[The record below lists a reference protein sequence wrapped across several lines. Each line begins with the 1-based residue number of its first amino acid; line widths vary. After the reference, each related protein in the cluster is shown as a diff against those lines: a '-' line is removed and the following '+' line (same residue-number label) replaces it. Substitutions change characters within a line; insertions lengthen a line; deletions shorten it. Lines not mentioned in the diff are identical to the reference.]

1 MPTRRGPDLHGTP
14 LPQDSSGW
22 IEVRGA
28 REHNLR
34 DVDIDLPRDCFVVF
48 TGVSGSGKS
57 SLAFGTL
64 FAESQRRYFESV
76 APYARRLLSQV
87 GAPDI
92 DMIDGLPPAIALQQA
107 RGATSSRS
115 SLGTLSS
122 LSDVL
127 RLLYSRAGS
136 YPDGAEHLPASAF
149 SPNTAVG
156 ACPTCHGSGVS
167 RSTTEA
173 LLVPDPT
180 LSIDEG
186 AIGVWSSRAWVGLN
200 VRRMVTKLGIDVHA
214 PWHTLDQK
222 DRDWLLFTDEEP
234 RMLLQGNKQGEAS
247 AYHGHWSSAE
257 KFLMRNL
264 AKTQSPSQREKL
276 EAYLAE
282 GPCPTCHGKRLRP
295 AALAVTFAGVDI
307 ADLAAMPLN
316 KVCAL
321 LDAGLEQQALGTD
334 RHGAAA
340 SSAARSLV
348 KDFAGRVEAII
359 SLGLGY
365 LSMDRSSTALSPGE
379 LQRVR
384 LAGQLRSGLFGV
396 LYVLDEP
403 SAGLHP
409 ADTEALYSALREL
422 VAGGNSL
429 FVVEHD
435 LEIARHADW
444 VVDVGPSAGV
454 LGGRIV
460 HSGPPEALAAVEDS
474 VTGEFM
480 FSRSPAPALDAR
492 EPTGWRELPALT
504 RHNVEDV
511 TIRLPMGVMTAITGV
526 SGSGKS
532 SLLAAMTERLE
543 AENAD
548 RETPLRII
556 SIDQRPI
563 GRSPRSNLATYT
575 GLFDTVRRL
584 FAATPEATERGW
596 PAGRFSFNVEAGR
609 CPTCDGEGFIAIELV
624 FLPTSYS
631 SCPTCHGSRYNPE
644 TLEVHYRGHD
654 IGQVL
659 AMTVEDAATL
669 FDDVPAVRRALST
682 LLDVGL
688 GYLTLGQPATE
699 LSGGEA
705 QRIKL
710 ATELQRVRRDD
721 TVFVLDEPT
730 GGLHPVNVRDLVRV
744 LGRLIDAGDTVVTV
758 EHDMQVIAAADWVI
772 ELGPGGGDMGGT
784 VVAATTPAQ
793 LLDVE
798 DSVTAPFLR
807 AAIESSSQVSQNSP
821 TTSPI

>member
-1 MPTRRGPDLHGTP
+1 MPHSPTSDLNGTP
-14 LPQDSSGW
+14 LPPGSSGW
-22 IEVRGA
+22 IRVRGA

-34 DVDIDLPRDCFVVF
+34 DVDVDLPRDSFVVF

-57 SLAFGTL
+57 SLAFGTV

-76 APYARRLLSQV
+76 APYARRLMAQV

-92 DMIDGLPPAIALQQA
+92 DTIDGMPPAVALQQA
-107 RGATSSRS
+107 RGASSSRS

-127 RLLYSRAGS
+127 RLLYSRAGT

-167 RSTTEA
+167 RSTTET

-180 LSIDEG
+180 LSIDDG
-186 AIGVWSSRAWVGLN
+186 AIGVWANKAWVGLN
-200 VRRMVTKLGIDVHA
+200 VRRMVTKLGIDIHA
-214 PWHTLDQK
+214 PWKTLPQET
-222 DRDWLLFTDEEP
+222 RDWLLFTDEEP

-247 AYHGHWSSAE
+247 QYHGHWSSAE
-257 KFLMRNL
+257 KYLMRNL
-264 AKTQSPSQREKL
+264 AKTQSATQREKL
-276 EAYLAE
+276 EAFRAE

-307 ADLAAMPLN
+307 ADLAAMPLSQ
-316 KVCAL
+316 VCAL
-321 LDAGLEQQALGTD
+321 LDTGLEQQALGTD

-348 KDFAGRVEAII
+348 KDFGERVEAII
-359 SLGLGY
+359 GLGLGY

-384 LAGQLRSGLFGV
+384 LAGQLRAGLFGV

-409 ADTEALYSALREL
+409 ADSEALYAALREL
-422 VAGGNSL
+422 VAAGNSL

-435 LEIARHADW
+435 LSIARHADW

-454 LGGRIV
+454 LGGEIV
-460 HSGPPEALAAVEDS
+460 HSGPPAGLADVEGS
-474 VTGEFM
+474 VTAAFM
-480 FSRSPAPALDAR
+480 FDRTEPLVLSAR
-492 EPTGWRELPALT
+492 EPAGWTELAHLT
-504 RHNVEDV
+504 RNNVDDV
-511 TIRLPMGVMTAITGV
+511 TIRLPLGVMTAITGV

-532 SLLAAMTERLE
+532 SLLAALVERLE
-543 AENAD
+543 SDGEASDA
-548 RETPLRII
+548 PQRII

-575 GLFDTVRRL
+575 GLFDAVRRL
-584 FAATPEATERGW
+584 FAATPEAKDRGW
-596 PAGRFSFNVEAGR
+596 AAGRFSFNVAEGR
-609 CPTCDGEGFIAIELV
+609 CPTCEGEGFIAIELV

-644 TLEVHYRGHD
+644 TLEVHYRERD
-654 IGQVL
+654 IGEVL
-659 AMTVEDAATL
+659 AMTVVEASEFFA
-669 FDDVPAVRRALST
+669 DVAGVRRSLET

-710 ATELQRVRRDD
+710 ATELQRPRREG

-730 GGLHPVNVRDLVRV
+730 GGLHPVNVQDLVRV
-744 LGRLIDAGDTVVTV
+744 LGRLTDAGDTVVTV
-758 EHDMQVIAAADWVI
+758 EHDMQVVAAADWVI
-772 ELGPGGGDMGGT
+772 ELGPGGGDKGGT
-784 VVAATTPAQ
+784 VVAAATPAD
-793 LLDVE
+793 LLGMTQ
-798 DSVTAPFLR
+798 SITAPYLSR
-807 AAIESSSQVSQNSP
+807 VLHVDG
-821 TTSPI
+821 

>member
-1 MPTRRGPDLHGTP
+1 MPEPT
-14 LPQDSSGW
+14 LPPQSSGW
-22 IEVRGA
+22 IRVRGA

-34 DVDIDLPRDCFVVF
+34 QVDVDLPRDCFVVF

-57 SLAFGTL
+57 SLAFGTV
-64 FAESQRRYFESV
+64 FAESQRRYLESV
-76 APYARRLLSQV
+76 APYARRLMSQV
-87 GAPDI
+87 GAPDV
-92 DMIDGLPPAIALQQA
+92 DSIDGMPPAVALQQA
-107 RGATSSRS
+107 RGATGTRS

-127 RLLYSRAGS
+127 RLLFSRAGT
-136 YPDGAEHLPASAF
+136 YPDGADHLPASAF

-156 ACPTCHGSGVS
+156 ACPTCGGTGVS

-180 LSIDEG
+180 LSIDDG
-186 AIGVWSSRAWVGLN
+186 AIGVWASRAWVGQN

-214 PWHTLDQK
+214 PWHTLPQET
-222 DRDWLLFTDEEP
+222 RDWLLFTDEEP
-234 RMLLQGNKQGEAS
+234 RMLLTGNKQGEAS
-247 AYHGHWSSAE
+247 QYHGHWSSAE
-257 KFLMRNL
+257 KYLMRNL
-264 AKTQSPSQREKL
+264 ARTQSATQREKL
-276 EAYLAE
+276 EAFRAE
-282 GPCPTCHGKRLRP
+282 GPCPTCHGKRLSP
-295 AALAVTFAGVDI
+295 AALAVTFAGRDI
-307 ADLAAMPLN
+307 AEIAAMPLTDLGD
-316 KVCAL
+316 L
-321 LDAGLEQQALGTD
+321 LEDGLAQQAMGTD

-348 KDFAGRVEAII
+348 KDFGERVEAII
-359 SLGLGY
+359 GLGLGY

-409 ADTEALYSALREL
+409 ADSEALYAALRQL
-422 VAGGNSL
+422 VARGNSL

-435 LEIARHADW
+435 LSIALNADW

-454 LGGRIV
+454 LGGEIV
-460 HSGPPEALAAVEDS
+460 YSGPPAGLADVPESKTA
-474 VTGEFM
+474 EFM
-480 FSRSPAPALDAR
+480 FGHI
-492 EPTGWRELPALT
+492 PTPTLAVTTPTSWTTLEHLT
-504 RHNVEDV
+504 RHNVDDV
-511 TIRLPMGVMTAITGV
+511 TVDVPLGVMTAVTGV
-526 SGSGKS
+526 SGAGKT
-532 SLLAAMTERLE
+532 SLLTAITERLE
-543 AENAD
+543 QD
-548 RETPLRII
+548 RRVTV
-556 SIDQRPI
+556 IDQRPI

-575 GLFDTVRRL
+575 GLFDGVRRL
-584 FAATPEATERGW
+584 FAATPEAKERGW
-596 PAGRFSFNVEAGR
+596 GAGRFSFNVAEGR

-644 TLEVHYRGHD
+644 TLDVHYRGHD

-659 AMTVEDAATL
+659 AMTAQEAAE
-669 FDDVPAVRRALST
+669 FFADVPAIHRSLTT

-710 ATELQRVRRDD
+710 ATELQRPRRDQG
-721 TVFVLDEPT
+721 VIVLDEPT

-744 LGRLIDAGDTVVTV
+744 LRRLADAGDTVITV
-758 EHDMQVIAAADWVI
+758 EHDMQVIAASDWVI
-772 ELGPGGGDMGGT
+772 ELGPGGGDQGGRI
-784 VVAATTPAQ
+784 VAAATPAD
-793 LLDVE
+793 LVDHP
-798 DSVTAPFLR
+798 DSVTGPYLR
-807 AAIESSSQVSQNSP
+807 RAIESSSHESQKPP
-821 TTSPI
+821 TTS

>member
-1 MPTRRGPDLHGTP
+1 MSESRETDLNGTA
-14 LPQDSSGW
+14 LPNGSSGW
-22 IEVRGA
+22 IRVRGA

-34 DVDIDLPRDCFVVF
+34 DIDVDLPRDCFVVF

-57 SLAFGTL
+57 SLAFGTV

-76 APYARRLLSQV
+76 APYARRLMAQV

-92 DMIDGLPPAIALQQA
+92 DTIDGMPPAVALQQA
-107 RGATSSRS
+107 RGATGSRS

-127 RLLYSRAGS
+127 RLLYSRAGT
-136 YPDGAEHLPASAF
+136 YPAGAEHLPASAF

-173 LLVPDPT
+173 LLVPDPS
-180 LSIDEG
+180 LSIDDG
-186 AIGVWSSRAWVGLN
+186 AIGVWANKAWVGLN
-200 VRRMVTKLGIDVHA
+200 VRRMVTKLGIDIHA
-214 PWHTLDQK
+214 PWRTLPHET
-222 DRDWLLFTDEEP
+222 RDWLLFTDEEP

-264 AKTQSPSQREKL
+264 AKTLSATQREKL
-276 EAYLAE
+276 EAFRAE

-307 ADLAAMPLN
+307 AELAAMPLSA
-316 KVCAL
+316 VCAL
-321 LDAGLEQQALGTD
+321 LDTGLEQQALGTG

-348 KDFAGRVEAII
+348 KDFGARVEAII
-359 SLGLGY
+359 GLGLGY

-384 LAGQLRSGLFGV
+384 LAGQLRAGLFGV

-409 ADTEALYSALREL
+409 ADSEALYSALREL
-422 VAGGNSL
+422 VAAGNSL

-435 LEIARHADW
+435 LSIARNADW

-454 LGGRIV
+454 LGGHIV
-460 HSGPPEALAAVEDS
+460 HSGPPEGLAGVSDS
-474 VTGEFM
+474 VTAEFM
-480 FSRSPAPALDAR
+480 FSRTSPPVLTAR
-492 EPTGWRELPALT
+492 EPSGWRELAHLSL
-504 RHNVEDV
+504 HNVDDI
-511 TIRLPMGVMTAITGV
+511 TLRLPLGVMTAITGV

-532 SLLAAMTERLE
+532 SLLTAMVERLE
-543 AENAD
+543 AENESS
-548 RETPLRII
+548 ETPQRIV

-575 GLFDTVRRL
+575 GLFDAVRRS
-584 FAATPEATERGW
+584 FAATPDAKERGW
-596 PAGRFSFNVEAGR
+596 AAGRFSFNVPEGR
-609 CPTCDGEGFIAIELV
+609 CPTCEGEGFIAIELV

-631 SCPTCHGSRYNPE
+631 PCPSCHGSRYNAE
-644 TLEVHYRGHD
+644 TLEVHYRERD

-659 AMTVEDAATL
+659 AMTVIEAAEFFSDIAGVHRSLT
-669 FDDVPAVRRALST
+669 T

-710 ATELQRVRRDD
+710 ATELQRPRRAG

-744 LGRLIDAGDTVVTV
+744 LERLTDAGDTVVAV
-758 EHDMQVIAAADWVI
+758 EHDMQVVAAADWVI
-772 ELGPGGGDMGGT
+772 ELGPGGGDKGGT
-784 VVAATTPAQ
+784 IVAATTPKN
-793 LLDVE
+793 LLDLPE
-798 DSVTAPFLR
+798 SITAPYLR
-807 AAIESSSQVSQNSP
+807 RTLQG
-821 TTSPI
+821 

>member
-1 MPTRRGPDLHGTP
+1 MPATSEPE
-14 LPQDSSGW
+14 LPAGSSGW
-22 IEVRGA
+22 IRVRGA
-28 REHNLR
+28 REHNLQ
-34 DVDIDLPRDCFVVF
+34 DVDVDLPRDCLVAF

-57 SLAFGTL
+57 SLAFGTI

-87 GAPDI
+87 GAPAI
-92 DMIDGLPPAIALQQA
+92 GTIDGLPPAVALQQA
-107 RGATSSRS
+107 RGAASSRS
-115 SLGTLSS
+115 TLGTLSS

-127 RLLYSRAGS
+127 RLLYSRAGT
-136 YPDGAEHLPASAF
+136 YPAGAEHLPASAF

-156 ACPTCHGSGVS
+156 ACPTCQGSGVA
-167 RSTTEA
+167 RSTSEA

-186 AIGVWSSRAWVGLN
+186 AIGVWANKAWVGLN
-200 VRRMVTKLGIDVHA
+200 VRRMVTKLGIDIHA
-214 PWHTLDQK
+214 PWHTLPQA
-222 DRDWLLFTDEEP
+222 DRDWLLFTDETP

-257 KFLMRNL
+257 TFLMRNL

-276 EAYLAE
+276 EAFIAD

-307 ADLAAMPLN
+307 AEMAAMPLSS
-316 KVCAL
+316 VCQL
-321 LDAGLEQQALGTD
+321 LDEGLEEQARGTD

-348 KDFAGRVEAII
+348 KDFGARVEAII

-365 LSMDRSSTALSPGE
+365 LSMDRSSTALSAGE

-384 LAGQLRSGLFGV
+384 LAGQLRAGLFGV

-409 ADTEALYSALREL
+409 ADSEALYTALREL
-422 VAGGNSL
+422 VATGNSL

-435 LEIARHADW
+435 LSIARNADW
-444 VVDVGPSAGV
+444 VVDVGPGAGV
-454 LGGRIV
+454 LGGRVV
-460 HSGPPEALAAVEDS
+460 HSGPPAALEGVAESA
-474 VTGEFM
+474 TGEFM
-480 FSRSPAPALDAR
+480 FDRDDAPILASR
-492 EPTGWRELPALT
+492 EPDEWLVLDRL
-504 RHNVEDV
+504 DV
-511 TIRLPMGVMTAITGV
+511 NNLQDVSVRVPLGVMTAITGV
-526 SGSGKS
+526 SGAGKS
-532 SLLAAMTERLE
+532 SLLTAITERLE
-543 AENAD
+543 ADDEQRRVIA
-548 RETPLRII
+548 
-556 SIDQRPI
+556 IDQRPI

-575 GLFDTVRRL
+575 GLFDAVRRL
-584 FAATPEATERGW
+584 FAATPEAKERGW
-596 PAGRFSFNVEAGR
+596 AAGRFSFNVAEGR
-609 CPTCDGEGFIAIELV
+609 CPTCEGEGFIAIELV

-644 TLEVHYRGHD
+644 TLEVRYQGRD

-659 AMTVEDAATL
+659 AMTTQEAAE
-669 FDDVPAVRRALST
+669 FFADVPAVHRSLTT

-710 ATELQRVRRDD
+710 ATELQRPRRDG

-744 LGRLIDAGDTVVTV
+744 LGRLVDSGATVVVV
-758 EHDMQVIAAADWVI
+758 EHDMRVVAAADWVV
-772 ELGPGGGDMGGT
+772 ELGPGGGDRGGKI
-784 VVAATTPAQ
+784 VAEATPGD
-793 LLDVE
+793 LLQNR
-798 DSVTAPFLR
+798 DSVTAPYLER
-807 AAIESSSQVSQNSP
+807 YL
-821 TTSPI
+821 TR

>member
-1 MPTRRGPDLHGTP
+1 MQST
-14 LPQDSSGW
+14 GW
-22 IEVRGA
+22 IRVRGA
-28 REHNLR
+28 REHNLQ
-34 DVDIDLPRDCFVVF
+34 DVDVDLPRDGFVVF

-57 SLAFGTL
+57 SLAFGTV

-87 GAPDI
+87 GAPDV
-92 DMIDGLPPAIALQQA
+92 DTIDGMPPAVALQQA
-107 RGATSSRS
+107 RGASSSRS

-127 RLLYSRAGS
+127 RLLYSRAGT

-156 ACPTCHGSGVS
+156 ACPTCGGTGVS

-186 AIGVWSSRAWVGLN
+186 AIGVWANRAWVGLN
-200 VRRMVTKLGIDVHA
+200 VRRMVTKLGIDIHA
-214 PWHTLDQK
+214 PWHTLPQET
-222 DRDWLLFTDEEP
+222 RDWLLFTDEEP

-247 AYHGHWSSAE
+247 QYHGHWSSAE

-264 AKTQSPSQREKL
+264 AKTQSDTQREKL
-276 EAYLAE
+276 EAFRAE

-295 AALAVTFAGVDI
+295 AALAVTFGGVDI
-307 ADLAAMPLN
+307 ADLAAMPLSS
-316 KVCAL
+316 VCAL
-321 LDAGLEQQALGTD
+321 LDEGLAQQALGTD

-348 KDFAGRVEAII
+348 KDFGERVEAII
-359 SLGLGY
+359 GLGLGY

-409 ADTEALYSALREL
+409 ADSEALYDALRQL
-422 VAGGNSL
+422 VTAGNSL

-435 LEIARHADW
+435 LSIARNADW

-454 LGGRIV
+454 LGGHV
-460 HSGPPEALAAVEDS
+460 VYSGPPEGLADVAES
-474 VTGEFM
+474 ATAEFM
-480 FSRSPAPALDAR
+480 FGRVPTPQLHAR
-492 EPTGWRELPALT
+492 EPRGWTTMDGLS
-504 RHNVEDV
+504 RHNVQDV
-511 TIRLPMGVMTAITGV
+511 DVRLPMGVMTAITGV

-532 SLLAAMTERLE
+532 SLLTAVTERLDDGE
-543 AENAD
+543 
-548 RETPLRII
+548 RRITV
-556 SIDQRPI
+556 IDQKPI

-575 GLFDTVRRL
+575 GLFDGVRRL
-584 FAATPEATERGW
+584 FAATPEARQRGW
-596 PAGRFSFNVEAGR
+596 TAGRFSFNVAEGR

-631 SCPTCHGSRYNPE
+631 SCPSCHGTRYNPE
-644 TLEVHYRGHD
+644 TLEVTYQGRD

-659 AMTVEDAATL
+659 AMTAVEAAE
-669 FDDVPAVRRALST
+669 FFADVPAVRRSLAT

-710 ATELQRVRRDD
+710 ATELQRPRRENS
-721 TVFVLDEPT
+721 VVVLDEPT
-730 GGLHPVNVRDLVRV
+730 GGLHPVNVRDLVSV
-744 LGRLIDAGDTVVTV
+744 LGRLVDAGDTVIAV
-758 EHDMQVIAAADWVI
+758 EHDMQVVAAADWVV
-772 ELGPGGGDMGGT
+772 EMGPGGGDQGGT
-784 VVAATTPAQ
+784 VVATATPAD
-793 LLDVE
+793 LLD
-798 DSVTAPFLR
+798 DPASITAPYLR
-807 AAIESSSQVSQNSP
+807 RAIESSSQDDQKPP
-821 TTSPI
+821 TTS

>member
-1 MPTRRGPDLHGTP
+1 MPETRDTSDLPDG
-14 LPQDSSGW
+14 SSGW
-22 IEVRGA
+22 IRVRGA

-34 DVDIDLPRDCFVVF
+34 DVDVDLPRDCFVVF

-57 SLAFGTL
+57 SLAFGTV

-76 APYARRLLSQV
+76 APYARRLMSQV

-92 DMIDGLPPAIALQQA
+92 DTIDGMPPAVALQQA
-107 RGATSSRS
+107 RGSASSRS

-127 RLLYSRAGS
+127 RLLYSRAGT
-136 YPDGAEHLPASAF
+136 YPEGAEHLPASAF

-156 ACPTCHGSGVS
+156 ACPACHGSGVS
-167 RSTTEA
+167 RSTTEQ

-186 AIGVWSSRAWVGLN
+186 AIGVWANKAWVGLN
-200 VRRMVTKLGIDVHA
+200 VRRMVTKLGIDIHA
-214 PWHTLDQK
+214 PWHTLPQG

-257 KFLMRNL
+257 KYLMRNL
-264 AKTQSPSQREKL
+264 AKTQSATQREKL
-276 EAYLAE
+276 EAFRAE
-282 GPCPTCHGKRLRP
+282 GPCPVCHGKRLRP

-307 ADLAAMPLN
+307 ADLSAMPLSD
-316 KVCAL
+316 VCAL
-321 LDAGLEQQALGTD
+321 LDAGLEVQAKGAD

-340 SSAARSLV
+340 ASAARSLV
-348 KDFAGRVEAII
+348 KDFGARVEAII
-359 SLGLGY
+359 GLGLGY

-384 LAGQLRSGLFGV
+384 LAGQLRAGLFGV

-409 ADTEALYSALREL
+409 ADSEALYSALREL

-435 LEIARHADW
+435 LSIARNADW

-454 LGGRIV
+454 LGGHIV
-460 HSGPPEALAAVEDS
+460 HSGPPEGLADVEDS
-474 VTGEFM
+474 ATAEFM
-480 FSRSPAPALDAR
+480 FGRAELPKPSSR
-492 EPTGWRELPALT
+492 EPASWLELEHLS
-504 RHNVEDV
+504 RNNVDDV
-511 TIRLPMGVMTAITGV
+511 GIRLPIGVMTAIAGV

-532 SLLAAMTERLE
+532 SLLAAIVERLE
-543 AENAD
+543 SDHAESD
-548 RETPLRII
+548 GPQRII

-575 GLFDTVRRL
+575 GLFDAVRRL
-584 FAATPEATERGW
+584 FAATPEAKERGW
-596 PAGRFSFNVEAGR
+596 AAGRFSFNVAAGR
-609 CPTCDGEGFIAIELV
+609 CPTCEGEGFIAIELV

-644 TLEVHYRGHD
+644 TLEVHYRGRD

-659 AMTVEDAATL
+659 AMTVVEAADF
-669 FDDVPAVRRALST
+669 FDDVPAVHRSLTT

-710 ATELQRVRRDD
+710 ATELQRPRREG
-721 TVFVLDEPT
+721 TLFVLDEPT

-744 LGRLIDAGDTVVTV
+744 LGRLTDAGDTVVTV
-758 EHDMQVIAAADWVI
+758 EHDMQVLAAADWII
-772 ELGPGGGDMGGT
+772 ELGPGGGDQGGT
-784 VVAATTPAQ
+784 VVAAATPTD
-793 LLDVE
+793 LLDI
-798 DSVTAPFLR
+798 DASVTAPYLR
-807 AAIESSSQVSQNSP
+807 RALAPAEGGA
-821 TTSPI
+821 

>member
-1 MPTRRGPDLHGTP
+1 MPESRSTDLHGTT
-14 LPQDSSGW
+14 LPDGSSGW

-76 APYARRLLSQV
+76 APYARRLMSQV
-87 GAPDI
+87 GSPDVDSI
-92 DMIDGLPPAIALQQA
+92 NGLPPAVALQQA
-107 RGATSSRS
+107 RGAASSRS

-127 RLLYSRAGS
+127 RLLYSRAGA
-136 YPDGAEHLPASAF
+136 YPEGAEHLPASAF
-149 SPNTAVG
+149 SPNTAIG
-156 ACPTCHGSGVS
+156 ACPTCHGSGVA

-180 LSIDEG
+180 LSIDDG
-186 AIGVWSSRAWVGLN
+186 AIGVWATKAWVGLN
-200 VRRMVTKLGIDVHA
+200 VRRMVTKLGMDVHA
-214 PWHTLDQK
+214 PWHTLPQA

-257 KFLMRNL
+257 KYLMRNL
-264 AKTQSPSQREKL
+264 AKTQSATQREKL
-276 EAYLAE
+276 EAFLAE

-307 ADLAAMPLN
+307 ADLAAMPLSE
-316 KVCAL
+316 VCAL
-321 LDAGLEQQALGTD
+321 LDSGLEEQARGTD

-348 KDFAGRVEAII
+348 KDFRGRVEAII
-359 SLGLGY
+359 GLGLGY

-384 LAGQLRSGLFGV
+384 LAGQLRAGLFGV

-409 ADTEALYSALREL
+409 ADSEALYTALREL
-422 VAGGNSL
+422 VASGNSL

-435 LEIARHADW
+435 LGIARHADW

-454 LGGRIV
+454 LGGSVV
-460 HSGPPEALAAVEDS
+460 HSGPPEGLADVGESA
-474 VTGEFM
+474 TAEFM
-480 FSRSPAPALDAR
+480 FARNETPALKAR
-492 EPTGWRELPALT
+492 EPASWHELTGLSR
-504 RHNVEDV
+504 NNIDDV
-511 TIRLPMGVMTAITGV
+511 SIRLPLGVMTAITGV

-532 SLLAAMTERLE
+532 SLLDALTERLE
-543 AENAD
+543 LDSDRDGAE
-548 RETPLRII
+548 RRII
-556 SIDQRPI
+556 AIDQRPI

-584 FAATPEATERGW
+584 FAATPGATERGW
-596 PAGRFSFNVEAGR
+596 AAGRFSFNVEAGR

-644 TLEVHYRGHD
+644 TLEVLYRERD

-659 AMTVEDAATL
+659 AMTVQEAAEF
-669 FDDVPAVRRALST
+669 FDDVPGVHRALTT

-710 ATELQRVRRDD
+710 ATELQRTRRDN

-744 LGRLIDAGDTVVTV
+744 LGRLTDGGDTVVTV
-758 EHDMQVIAAADWVI
+758 EHDMQVVAAADWVI
-772 ELGPGGGDMGGT
+772 ELGPGGGDKGGQ
-784 VVAATTPAQ
+784 VIATATPAD
-793 LLDVE
+793 LLDVPA
-798 DSVTAPFLR
+798 SVTGPYLR
-807 AAIESSSQVSQNSP
+807 RYLER
-821 TTSPI
+821 

>member
-1 MPTRRGPDLHGTP
+1 MPGSHEPDLHGTA
-14 LPQDSSGW
+14 LPEGSSGW
-22 IEVRGA
+22 IRVRGA

-34 DVDIDLPRDCFVVF
+34 DIDVDLPRDCFVVF

-57 SLAFGTL
+57 SLAFGTV

-76 APYARRLLSQV
+76 APYARRLMSQV
-87 GAPDI
+87 GAPEI
-92 DMIDGLPPAIALQQA
+92 DTIDGMPPAVALQQA

-127 RLLYSRAGS
+127 RLLYSRAGT

-156 ACPTCHGSGVS
+156 ACPTCQGSGVS

-186 AIGVWSSRAWVGLN
+186 AIGVWANKAWVGLN
-200 VRRMVTKLGIDVHA
+200 VRRMVTKLGIDIHA
-214 PWHTLDQK
+214 PWKTLPQDK
-222 DRDWLLFTDEEP
+222 RDWLLFTDEEP

-247 AYHGHWSSAE
+247 QYHGHWSSAE

-264 AKTQSPSQREKL
+264 AKTQSATQREKL
-276 EAYLAE
+276 EAFRAE

-307 ADLAAMPLN
+307 ADLAAMPLSQ
-316 KVCAL
+316 VCAL
-321 LDAGLEQQALGTD
+321 LDTGLEQQALGTD

-348 KDFAGRVEAII
+348 KDFGARVEAII
-359 SLGLGY
+359 GLGLGY

-384 LAGQLRSGLFGV
+384 LAGQLRAGLFGV

-409 ADTEALYSALREL
+409 ADSEALYAALREL
-422 VAGGNSL
+422 VAAGNSL

-435 LEIARHADW
+435 LSIALNADW

-454 LGGRIV
+454 LGGHIV
-460 HSGPPEALAAVEDS
+460 HSGPPGGLADVADS
-474 VTGEFM
+474 ATAEFM
-480 FSRSPAPALDAR
+480 FARTEPPVLAAR
-492 EPTGWRELPALT
+492 EPSAWKELAHLSL
-504 RHNVEDV
+504 HNVSDV
-511 TIRLPMGVMTAITGV
+511 TVRLPLGVMTAITGV

-532 SLLAAMTERLE
+532 SLLTAMVERLE
-543 AENAD
+543 AENEMAD
-548 RETPLRII
+548 SPQRII

-575 GLFDTVRRL
+575 GLFDGVRRL
-584 FAATPEATERGW
+584 FAATPDAKERGW
-596 PAGRFSFNVEAGR
+596 AAGRFSFNVAEGR
-609 CPTCDGEGFIAIELV
+609 CPTCEGEGFIAIELV

-644 TLEVHYRGHD
+644 TLEVHYRDRD

-659 AMTVEDAATL
+659 AMTVVEAAE
-669 FDDVPAVRRALST
+669 FFADVTSIHRSLTT

-710 ATELQRVRRDD
+710 ATELQRPRREG

-744 LGRLIDAGDTVVTV
+744 LGRLTDAGDTVVTV
-758 EHDMQVIAAADWVI
+758 EHDMQVVAAADWVI
-772 ELGPGGGDMGGT
+772 ELGPGGGDKGGT
-784 VVAATTPAQ
+784 IVAAATPED
-793 LLDVE
+793 LLDVAE
-798 DSVTAPFLR
+798 SITAPYLR
-807 AAIESSSQVSQNSP
+807 RALER
-821 TTSPI
+821 

>member
-1 MPTRRGPDLHGTP
+1 M
-14 LPQDSSGW
+14 
-22 IEVRGA
+22 RGA

-34 DVDIDLPRDCFVVF
+34 DLAVDLPRDCFVVF

-87 GAPDI
+87 GAPEVDT
-92 DMIDGLPPAIALQQA
+92 IDGLPPAIALQQA
-107 RGATSSRS
+107 RGASSSRS
-115 SLGTLSS
+115 TLGTLSS

-127 RLLYSRAGS
+127 RLLYSRAGT
-136 YPDGAEHLPASAF
+136 YPDGADHLPASAF
-149 SPNTAVG
+149 SSNTADG
-156 ACPTCHGSGVS
+156 ACPTCHGSGVA
-167 RSTTEA
+167 RSTTEE
-173 LLVPDPT
+173 LLVPDPS

-186 AIGVWSSRAWVGLN
+186 AIGVWANRAWVGQN
-200 VRRMVTKLGIDVHA
+200 ARRMITKLGIDIHA
-214 PWHTLDQK
+214 PWNTLAQA
-222 DRDWLLFTDEEP
+222 DRDWILFTDEEP
-234 RMLLQGNKQGEAS
+234 RMLLMGNKGGEAS
-247 AYHGHWSSAE
+247 QYHGHWSSAE
-257 KFLMRNL
+257 KYLMRNL
-264 AKTQSPSQREKL
+264 ARTPSPAQREKL

-282 GPCPTCHGKRLRP
+282 GPCRTCHGKRLRP

-307 ADLAAMPLN
+307 AEMSALQLS

-321 LDAGLEQQALGTD
+321 LDSGLEEQARGTD

-348 KDFAGRVEAII
+348 TDFGARVEAII
-359 SLGLGY
+359 GLGLGY

-384 LAGQLRSGLFGV
+384 LAGQVRAGLYGV

-409 ADTEALYSALREL
+409 ADSEALYEALRGL
-422 VAGGNSL
+422 VTTGNSL

-435 LEIARHADW
+435 LSIARNADW

-454 LGGRIV
+454 LGGEIIY
-460 HSGPPEALAAVEDS
+460 SGPPKALALVDGSLTAD
-474 VTGEFM
+474 FM
-480 FSRSPAPALDAR
+480 FDRVDATALSAR
-492 EPTGWRELPALT
+492 EPRATRTFEHLT
-504 RHNVEDV
+504 LNNLQDV
-511 TIRLPMGVMTAITGV
+511 TVGLPLGVMTAITGV

-532 SLLAAMTERLE
+532 SLLTAIAARLE
-543 AENAD
+543 TDVDDSGTAQ
-548 RETPLRII
+548 RII
-556 SIDQRPI
+556 AIDQRPI

-575 GLFDTVRRL
+575 GLFDAVRRI
-584 FAATPEATERGW
+584 FAATEEATARGW
-596 PAGRFSFNVEAGR
+596 NAGRFSFNVEAGR
-609 CPTCDGEGFIAIELV
+609 CPTCDGEGFIAVELV

-644 TLEVHYRGHD
+644 TLEVRYRGRD
-654 IGQVL
+654 VGEVL
-659 AMTVEDAATL
+659 AMTVQEAAE
-669 FDDVPAVRRALST
+669 FFGDVSSINRALGT

-710 ATELQRVRRDD
+710 ATELQRPRREN

-744 LGRLIDAGDTVVTV
+744 LGRLVDAGDTVVVV

-772 ELGPGGGDMGGT
+772 ELGPGGGDRGGT
-784 VVAATTPAQ
+784 VVVEATPSD
-793 LLDVE
+793 LLDVA
-798 DSVTAPFLR
+798 DSVTAPYLR
-807 AAIESSSQVSQNSP
+807 RALSR
-821 TTSPI
+821 

>member
-1 MPTRRGPDLHGTP
+1 MPDRRGPDLNGTP
-14 LPQDSSGW
+14 LPDGSSGW
-22 IEVRGA
+22 VQVRGA

-34 DVDIDLPRDCFVVF
+34 EVDVDLPRDCFVVF

-57 SLAFGTL
+57 SLAFGTVY
-64 FAESQRRYFESV
+64 AESQRRYFESV
-76 APYARRLLSQV
+76 APYARRLMSQV

-92 DMIDGLPPAIALQQA
+92 DTIEGLPPAVALQQA
-107 RGATSSRS
+107 RGAASSRS

-127 RLLYSRAGS
+127 RLLYSRAGT
-136 YPDGAEHLPASAF
+136 YPPDAEHLPASAF
-149 SPNTAVG
+149 SPNTAIG
-156 ACPTCHGSGVS
+156 ACPTCHGSGVA

-173 LLVPDPT
+173 LMVPDPT

-186 AIGVWSSRAWVGLN
+186 AIGVWANRAWVGLN
-200 VRRMVTKLGIDVHA
+200 VRRMVTKLGMDIHA
-214 PWHTLDQK
+214 PWKTLPQA

-257 KFLMRNL
+257 KYLMRNL
-264 AKTQSPSQREKL
+264 AKTQSPTQREKL
-276 EAYLAE
+276 EAFLAE

-295 AALAVTFAGVDI
+295 AALAVTFSGVDI
-307 ADLAAMPLN
+307 AEMAAMPLSE
-316 KVCAL
+316 VCAL
-321 LDAGLEQQALGTD
+321 LDSGLDEQARGTD
-334 RHGAAA
+334 RHGASA
-340 SSAARSLV
+340 STAARSLV
-348 KDFAGRVEAII
+348 KDFGARVEAII

-396 LYVLDEP
+396 VYVLDEP

-409 ADTEALYSALREL
+409 ADSEALYAALRGL
-422 VAGGNSL
+422 VANGNSL

-435 LEIARHADW
+435 LAIARNADW

-454 LGGRIV
+454 LGGHVV
-460 HSGPPEALAAVEDS
+460 HSGPPAGLADVSGSSTA
-474 VTGEFM
+474 EFM
-480 FSRSPAPALDAR
+480 FPTHPPAPLAAAV
-492 EPTGWRELPALT
+492 PTGWRELDHLT
-504 RHNVEDV
+504 LHNLRDV
-511 TIRLPMGVMTAITGV
+511 RVRLPMGVMTVVTGV

-532 SLLAAMTERLE
+532 SLLAAMTERIE
-543 AENAD
+543 ADNETSAD
-548 RETPLRII
+548 PQRIV

-575 GLFDTVRRL
+575 GLFDAVRRI
-584 FAATPEATERGW
+584 FAATPEAKERGW
-596 PAGRFSFNVEAGR
+596 AAGRFSFNVEEGR
-609 CPTCDGEGFIAIELV
+609 CPTCQGEGFISIELV

-631 SCPTCHGSRYNPE
+631 PCPTCHGSRYNPE
-644 TLEVHYRGHD
+644 TLEVHHRGKD
-654 IGQVL
+654 VGQVL
-659 AMTVEDAATL
+659 AMTVQEASE
-669 FDDVPAVRRALST
+669 FFEDVPGILRSLTT

-710 ATELQRVRRDD
+710 ATELQRPRRGS

-730 GGLHPVNVRDLVRV
+730 GGLHPVNVRDLVHV
-744 LGRLIDAGDTVVTV
+744 LGRLTETGDTVVTV
-758 EHDMQVIAAADWVI
+758 EHDMQVVAAADWVI
-772 ELGPGGGDMGGT
+772 ELGPGGGDQGGT
-784 VVAATTPAQ
+784 VVATATPAD
-793 LLDVE
+793 LLD
-798 DSVTAPFLR
+798 DPASITAPYLR
-807 AAIESSSQVSQNSP
+807 RSLERDAG
-821 TTSPI
+821 

>member
-1 MPTRRGPDLHGTP
+1 MPESRDTDLNGTP
-14 LPQDSSGW
+14 LPKGSSGW
-22 IEVRGA
+22 VRVRGA

-34 DVDIDLPRDCFVVF
+34 EIDVDLPRDCFVVF
-48 TGVSGSGKS
+48 TGISGSGKS
-57 SLAFGTL
+57 SLAFGTV

-76 APYARRLLSQV
+76 APYARRLMAQV

-92 DMIDGLPPAIALQQA
+92 DTIDGLPPAVALQQA
-107 RGATSSRS
+107 RGAASSRS
-115 SLGTLSS
+115 SRGTLSS

-127 RLLYSRAGS
+127 RLLYSRAGT

-149 SPNTAVG
+149 SPNTAIG
-156 ACPTCHGSGVS
+156 ACPTCHGSGVA
-167 RSTTEA
+167 RSTTET

-180 LSIDEG
+180 LSIDDG
-186 AIGVWSSRAWVGLN
+186 AIGVWASRAWVGQN

-214 PWHTLDQK
+214 PWHTLAQA
-222 DRDWLLFTDEEP
+222 DRDWILFTDEEP
-234 RMLLQGNKQGEAS
+234 RMLLTGNKGGDQS
-247 AYHGHWSSAE
+247 QYHGHWSSAE
-257 KFLMRNL
+257 RYLMRNL
-264 AKTQSPSQREKL
+264 SNTQSPAQREKL
-276 EAYLAE
+276 EAFIAD

-307 ADLAAMPLN
+307 AELAAMPLSE
-316 KVCAL
+316 VCAL
-321 LDAGLEQQALGTD
+321 LDTGLKQQALGTD

-348 KDFAGRVEAII
+348 KDFGARVEAII

-384 LAGQLRSGLFGV
+384 LAGQLRAGLFGV
-396 LYVLDEP
+396 VYVLDEP

-409 ADTEALYSALREL
+409 ADTEALYTALREL
-422 VAGGNSL
+422 VASGNSL

-435 LEIARHADW
+435 LAIARHADW

-454 LGGRIV
+454 LGGHIV
-460 HSGPPEALAAVEDS
+460 HSGPPDALADVAES
-474 VTGEFM
+474 ATAEFM
-480 FSRSPAPALDAR
+480 FSRTVLPALAAR
-492 EPTGWRELPALT
+492 KPTAWRELTHLT
-504 RHNVEDV
+504 LHNLQDV
-511 TIRLPMGVMTAITGV
+511 SVRLPMGVMTAITGV

-532 SLLAAMTERLE
+532 SLLIAMTEQLE
-543 AENAD
+543 AANEAA
-548 RETPLRII
+548 EQPQRII

-575 GLFDTVRRL
+575 GLFDQVRRL
-584 FAATPEATERGW
+584 FAATPEAKERGW
-596 PAGRFSFNVEAGR
+596 AAGRFSFNVEAGR
-609 CPTCDGEGFIAIELV
+609 CPTCQGEGFIAIELV

-631 SCPTCHGSRYNPE
+631 SCPTCRGSRYNPE
-644 TLEVHYRGHD
+644 TLQVPYRQRD

-659 AMTVEDAATL
+659 AMTVLEVSEL
-669 FDDVPAVRRALST
+669 FDDIPGVHRALTT

-710 ATELQRVRRDD
+710 ATELQRPRREG

-744 LGRLIDAGDTVVTV
+744 LGRLTAAGDTVVTV

-772 ELGPGGGDMGGT
+772 ELGPGGGDRGGN
-784 VVAATTPAQ
+784 VVAAATPSD
-793 LLDVE
+793 LLRIDA
-798 DSVTAPFLR
+798 SITAPYLR
-807 AAIESSSQVSQNSP
+807 RALEG
-821 TTSPI
+821 

>member
-1 MPTRRGPDLHGTP
+1 MPEPT
-14 LPQDSSGW
+14 LPPQSSGW
-22 IEVRGA
+22 IRVRGA

-34 DVDIDLPRDCFVVF
+34 QVDVDLPRDCFVVF

-57 SLAFGTL
+57 SLAFGTV
-64 FAESQRRYFESV
+64 FAESQRRYLESV
-76 APYARRLLSQV
+76 APYARRLMSQV
-87 GAPDI
+87 GAPEVDS
-92 DMIDGLPPAIALQQA
+92 IDGMPPAVALQQA
-107 RGATSSRS
+107 RGATGTRS

-127 RLLYSRAGS
+127 RLLFSRAGT
-136 YPDGAEHLPASAF
+136 YPDGADHLPASAF

-156 ACPTCHGSGVS
+156 ACPTCGGTGVS

-180 LSIDEG
+180 LSIDDG
-186 AIGVWSSRAWVGLN
+186 AIGVWASRAWVGQN

-214 PWHTLDQK
+214 PWHTLPQET
-222 DRDWLLFTDEEP
+222 RDWLLFTDEEP
-234 RMLLQGNKQGEAS
+234 RMLLTGNKQGEAS
-247 AYHGHWSSAE
+247 QYHGHWSSAE
-257 KFLMRNL
+257 KYLMRNL
-264 AKTQSPSQREKL
+264 ARTQSATQREKL
-276 EAYLAE
+276 EAFRAE
-282 GPCPTCHGKRLRP
+282 GPCPTCHGKRLSP
-295 AALAVTFAGVDI
+295 AALAVTFAGRDI
-307 ADLAAMPLN
+307 AQIAAMPLTDLGG
-316 KVCAL
+316 L
-321 LDAGLEQQALGTD
+321 LEKGLAQQARGTD

-348 KDFAGRVEAII
+348 KDFGERVEAII
-359 SLGLGY
+359 GLGLGY

-409 ADTEALYSALREL
+409 ADSEALYAALRQL
-422 VAGGNSL
+422 VARGNSL

-435 LEIARHADW
+435 LSIALHADW

-454 LGGRIV
+454 MGGEIV
-460 HSGPPEALAAVEDS
+460 YSGPPAGLAD
-474 VTGEFM
+474 VTESTTAEFM
-480 FSRSPAPALDAR
+480 FGHTPTPTLAATAPTSWTTL
-492 EPTGWRELPALT
+492 EHLT
-504 RHNVEDV
+504 RHNVDDV
-511 TIRLPMGVMTAITGV
+511 TVDVPLGVMTAVTGV
-526 SGSGKS
+526 SGAGKT
-532 SLLAAMTERLE
+532 SLLTAITERLE
-543 AENAD
+543 QD
-548 RETPLRII
+548 RRVTV
-556 SIDQRPI
+556 IDQRPI

-575 GLFDTVRRL
+575 GLFDGVRRL
-584 FAATPEATERGW
+584 FAATPEAKDRGW
-596 PAGRFSFNVEAGR
+596 GAGRFSFNVAEGR

-644 TLEVHYRGHD
+644 TLDVHYRGRD

-659 AMTVEDAATL
+659 AMTAVEAAD
-669 FDDVPAVRRALST
+669 FFADVPAIHRSLTT

-710 ATELQRVRRDD
+710 ATELQRPRRDQG
-721 TVFVLDEPT
+721 VIVLDEPT

-744 LGRLIDAGDTVVTV
+744 LRRLADAGDTVITV
-758 EHDMQVIAAADWVI
+758 EHDMQVIAASDWVI
-772 ELGPGGGDMGGT
+772 ELGPGGGDQGGRI
-784 VVAATTPAQ
+784 VAAATPAD
-793 LLDVE
+793 LLDHP
-798 DSVTAPFLR
+798 DSVTGPYLR
-807 AAIESSSQVSQNSP
+807 RAMDGPTRSP
-821 TTSPI
+821 AFSPRTP

>member
-1 MPTRRGPDLHGTP
+1 VPKPENDLHGTAP
-14 LPQDSSGW
+14 PAGSSGW
-22 IEVRGA
+22 IQVRGA

-34 DVDIDLPRDCFVVF
+34 DVDVDLPRDCFVVF
-48 TGVSGSGKS
+48 TGMSGSGKS
-57 SLAFGTL
+57 SLAFGTV

-87 GAPDI
+87 GAPAI
-92 DMIDGLPPAIALQQA
+92 DTIEGLPPAVALQQA
-107 RGATSSRS
+107 RGAASSRS
-115 SLGTLSS
+115 TLGTLSS

-127 RLLYSRAGS
+127 RLLFSRAGT
-136 YPDGAEHLPASAF
+136 YPDGAEHLPAAAF

-156 ACPTCHGSGVS
+156 ACPTCHGTGIA
-167 RSTTEA
+167 RSTSEA

-186 AIGVWSSRAWVGLN
+186 AIGVWANKAWVGLN
-200 VRRMVTKLGIDVHA
+200 VRRMVTKLGIDIHA
-214 PWHTLDQK
+214 PWHTLSQA

-257 KFLMRNL
+257 KYLLRNL
-264 AKTQSPSQREKL
+264 AKTQSATQREKL
-276 EAYLAE
+276 EAFIAD
-282 GPCPTCHGKRLRP
+282 GPCPTCHGKRLRA

-307 ADLAAMPLN
+307 ATMAAMPLSE
-316 KVCAL
+316 VCAL
-321 LDAGLEQQALGTD
+321 LDAGLEGQARGSD

-348 KDFAGRVEAII
+348 KDFSVRVEAII
-359 SLGLGY
+359 GLGLGY

-384 LAGQLRSGLFGV
+384 LAGQLRAGLFGV

-409 ADTEALYSALREL
+409 ADSEALYAALREL
-422 VAGGNSL
+422 VASGNSL

-435 LEIARHADW
+435 LAIARNADW
-444 VVDVGPSAGV
+444 VVDVGPSAGT
-454 LGGRIV
+454 LGGHV
-460 HSGPPEALAAVEDS
+460 VYSGPPEGLADVEES
-474 VTGEFM
+474 ATAEFM
-480 FSRSPAPALDAR
+480 FGRTPV
-492 EPTGWRELPALT
+492 PTLAAHDPVEWLSLEHLSL
-504 RHNVEDV
+504 HNVKDV
-511 TIRLPMGVMTAITGV
+511 SVRLPVGCLTAITGV
-526 SGSGKS
+526 SGAGKS
-532 SLLAAMTERLE
+532 SLLAAIVERLE
-543 AENAD
+543 APEEHAGD
-548 RETPLRII
+548 QPRII

-575 GLFDTVRRL
+575 GLFDAVRRI
-584 FAATPEATERGW
+584 FANTPEAVERGW

-609 CPTCDGEGFIAIELV
+609 CPTCEGEGFIAIELV

-631 SCPTCHGSRYNPE
+631 TCPTCHGSRYNPE
-644 TLEVHYRGHD
+644 TLEVHYRDRD

-659 AMTVEDAATL
+659 AMTVQEAATIFADL
-669 FDDVPAVRRALST
+669 PAVRRSLTT

-688 GYLTLGQPATE
+688 GYVTLGQPATE

-710 ATELQRVRRDD
+710 ATELQRTRRDH

-744 LGRLIDAGDTVVTV
+744 LRRLADAGDTVVIV
-758 EHDMQVIAAADWVI
+758 EHDMQFIAAADWVI
-772 ELGPGGGDMGGT
+772 ELGPGGGDRGGT
-784 VVAATTPAQ
+784 VVASATPAD
-793 LLDVE
+793 LLEVA
-798 DSVTAPFLR
+798 DSITAPYLQR
-807 AAIESSSQVSQNSP
+807 SLAR
-821 TTSPI
+821 

>member
-1 MPTRRGPDLHGTP
+1 MSDDPDLHGQA
-14 LPQDSSGW
+14 LPTGSSGW
-22 IEVRGA
+22 IRVRGA

-34 DVDIDLPRDCFVVF
+34 SVDLDLPRDCFVVF

-57 SLAFGTL
+57 SLAFGTV

-87 GAPDI
+87 GAPEVDVV
-92 DMIDGLPPAIALQQA
+92 DGLPPAIALQQA
-107 RGATSSRS
+107 RGASSSRS
-115 SLGTLSS
+115 TLGTLSS

-127 RLLYSRAGS
+127 RLLYSRAGT
-136 YPDGAEHLPASAF
+136 YPEGADHLPASAF
-149 SPNTAVG
+149 SPNTADG
-156 ACPTCHGSGVS
+156 ACPTCHGSGVA
-167 RSTTEA
+167 RSTSEE

-186 AIGVWSSRAWVGLN
+186 AIGVWANKAWVGQN
-200 VRRMVTKLGIDVHA
+200 ARRMITKLGIDIHA
-214 PWHTLDQK
+214 PWHTLDQA
-222 DRDWLLFTDEEP
+222 DRDWMLFTDEEP
-234 RMLLQGNKQGEAS
+234 RMLLTGNKGGEAS
-247 AYHGHWSSAE
+247 QYHGHWSSAE
-257 KFLMRNL
+257 KYLMRNL
-264 AKTQSPSQREKL
+264 ARTQSATQREKL
-276 EAYLAE
+276 EVFLAE
-282 GPCPTCHGKRLRP
+282 GPCRTCHGKRLQP
-295 AALAVTFAGVDI
+295 AALAVTFAGIDI
-307 ADLAAMPLN
+307 AAMSAMPLSQ
-316 KVCAL
+316 VCAL
-321 LDAGLEQQALGTD
+321 LDTGLEAQALGTD

-348 KDFAGRVEAII
+348 KDFGARVEAII

-384 LAGQLRSGLFGV
+384 LAGQVRAGLFGV

-409 ADTEALYSALREL
+409 ADSEALYAALREL
-422 VAGGNSL
+422 VTTGNSL

-435 LEIARHADW
+435 LSIARNADW

-454 LGGRIV
+454 LGGEVI
-460 HSGPPEALAAVEDS
+460 HSGPPDSLAD
-474 VTGEFM
+474 VTSLTGDFM
-480 FSRSPAPALDAR
+480 FDRVEAPVLSARSP
-492 EPTGWRELPALT
+492 EGWRTFEHLA
-504 RHNVEDV
+504 RHNLRDV
-511 TIRLPMGVMTAITGV
+511 TLRLPLGVMTAITGV

-532 SLLAAMTERLE
+532 SLLGAVIEQLE
-543 AENAD
+543 GDESA
-548 RETPLRII
+548 PRIV

-575 GLFDTVRRL
+575 GLFDAVRRI
-584 FAATPEATERGW
+584 FAATDEAKERGW
-596 PAGRFSFNVEAGR
+596 AAGRFSFNVDAGR
-609 CPTCDGEGFIAIELV
+609 CPTCEGEGFVAIELV

-644 TLEVHYRGHD
+644 TLEVTYRD
-654 IGQVL
+654 RDVGQVL
-659 AMTVEDAATL
+659 AMTVQEASEF
-669 FDDVPAVRRALST
+669 FDDVPAIRRALTT

-710 ATELQRVRRDD
+710 ATELQRPRRDA

-744 LGRLIDAGDTVVTV
+744 LGRLVDAGDTVVTV
-758 EHDMQVIAAADWVI
+758 EHDMQVVAAADWVV
-772 ELGPGGGDMGGT
+772 ELGPGGGDQGGT
-784 VVAATTPAQ
+784 IVAEATPTA
-793 LLDVE
+793 LLDVA
-798 DSVTAPFLR
+798 DSITAPYLRRALR
-807 AAIESSSQVSQNSP
+807 A
-821 TTSPI
+821 

>member
-1 MPTRRGPDLHGTP
+1 MPGSRETDLNGTP
-14 LPQDSSGW
+14 LPEGSSGW
-22 IEVRGA
+22 IRVRGA

-34 DVDIDLPRDCFVVF
+34 EVDVDLPRDCFVVF

-57 SLAFGTL
+57 SLAFGTV

-76 APYARRLLSQV
+76 APYARRLMAQV

-92 DMIDGLPPAIALQQA
+92 DTIDGLPPAVALQQA
-107 RGATSSRS
+107 RGAASSRS

-127 RLLYSRAGS
+127 RLLYSRAGT

-149 SPNTAVG
+149 SPNTAIG
-156 ACPTCHGSGVS
+156 ACPTCHGSGVA

-173 LLVPDPT
+173 LLVPDPDLT
-180 LSIDEG
+180 IDDG
-186 AIGVWSSRAWVGLN
+186 AIGVWANRAWVGLN
-200 VRRMVTKLGIDVHA
+200 VRRMVTKLGIDIHA
-214 PWHTLDQK
+214 PWRTLSQA

-257 KFLMRNL
+257 KYLMRNL
-264 AKTQSPSQREKL
+264 AKTQSATQRDKL
-276 EAYLAE
+276 EAFLAE

-295 AALAVTFAGVDI
+295 SALAVRFAGVDI
-307 ADLAAMPLN
+307 AELAAMPLSE
-316 KVCAL
+316 VCAL
-321 LDAGLEQQALGTD
+321 LDTGLEQQALGTD

-348 KDFAGRVEAII
+348 KDFGARVEAII

-384 LAGQLRSGLFGV
+384 LAGQLRAGLFGV

-409 ADTEALYSALREL
+409 ADSEALYTALREL
-422 VAGGNSL
+422 VANGNSL

-435 LEIARHADW
+435 LAIARHADW

-454 LGGRIV
+454 LGGHIV
-460 HSGPPEALAAVEDS
+460 HSGPPDALADVEES
-474 VTGEFM
+474 ATAEFM
-480 FSRSPAPALDAR
+480 FSRTELPRLESR
-492 EPTGWRELPALT
+492 EPTGWRDLT
-504 RHNVEDV
+504 HLSLHNLQDV
-511 TIRLPMGVMTAITGV
+511 SVRLPTGVMTVITGV

-532 SLLAAMTERLE
+532 SLLTAMSEQLE
-543 AENAD
+543 SDNEASD
-548 RETPLRII
+548 DPVRII

-575 GLFDTVRRL
+575 GLFDQVRRI
-584 FAATPEATERGW
+584 FAATAEAEKRGW
-596 PAGRFSFNVEAGR
+596 AAGRFSFNVEAGR
-609 CPTCDGEGFIAIELV
+609 CPTCQGEGFIAIELV

-644 TLEVHYRGHD
+644 TLEVHYRERD
-654 IGQVL
+654 VGQVL
-659 AMTVEDAATL
+659 AMTVLEASEF
-669 FDDVPAVRRALST
+669 FDDVPAVLRALTT

-710 ATELQRVRRDD
+710 ATELQRPRRAG
-721 TVFVLDEPT
+721 TIFILDEPT

-744 LGRLIDAGDTVVTV
+744 LGRLTDGGDTVTTV
-758 EHDMQVIAAADWVI
+758 EHDMQVVAAADWVI
-772 ELGPGGGDMGGT
+772 ELGPGGGDRGGT
-784 VVAATTPAQ
+784 VMAAATPAD
-793 LLDVE
+793 LLDVAE
-798 DSVTAPFLR
+798 SITAPYLR
-807 AAIESSSQVSQNSP
+807 RALER
-821 TTSPI
+821 

>member
-1 MPTRRGPDLHGTP
+1 MPDSRQTDLHGTP
-14 LPQDSSGW
+14 LPPGSSGW
-22 IEVRGA
+22 IRVRGA

-34 DVDIDLPRDCFVVF
+34 DVHVDLPRDCFVVF

-57 SLAFGTL
+57 SLAFGTV

-92 DMIDGLPPAIALQQA
+92 DTIDGMPPAVALQQA

-127 RLLYSRAGS
+127 RLLYSRAGT
-136 YPDGAEHLPASAF
+136 YPEGSEHLPASAF

-167 RSTTEA
+167 RSTTEE
-173 LLVPDPT
+173 LLVPDPS

-186 AIGVWSSRAWVGLN
+186 AIGVWANRAWVGLN
-200 VRRMVTKLGIDVHA
+200 VRRMVTKLGIDIHA
-214 PWHTLDQK
+214 PWHTLPQEQ
-222 DRDWLLFTDEEP
+222 RDWLLFTDEEP

-247 AYHGHWSSAE
+247 QYHGHWSSAE
-257 KFLMRNL
+257 KYLMRNL
-264 AKTQSPSQREKL
+264 AKTQSATQREKL
-276 EAYLAE
+276 EAFRAE

-307 ADLAAMPLN
+307 AEMAAMPLSQ
-316 KVCAL
+316 VCAL
-321 LDAGLEQQALGTD
+321 LDTGLEQQARGTD

-340 SSAARSLV
+340 ATAARSLV
-348 KDFAGRVEAII
+348 KDFASRVEAII
-359 SLGLGY
+359 GLGLGY

-384 LAGQLRSGLFGV
+384 LAGQLRAGLFGV

-409 ADTEALYSALREL
+409 ADSEALYTALREL
-422 VAGGNSL
+422 VAAGNSL

-435 LEIARHADW
+435 LSIARHADW

-454 LGGRIV
+454 LGGHVV
-460 HSGPPEALAAVEDS
+460 HSGPPAGLESVTDS
-474 VTGEFM
+474 VTAEFM
-480 FSRSPAPALDAR
+480 FDRTPSPTLAAR
-492 EPTGWRELPALT
+492 EPAAWRELKGLSL
-504 RHNVEDV
+504 HNLQDV
-511 TIRLPMGVMTAITGV
+511 SIRLPIGVMTAITGV

-532 SLLAAMTERLE
+532 SLLTAVVERLE
-543 AENAD
+543 ADAGTD
-548 RETPLRII
+548 REPQRII

-575 GLFDTVRRL
+575 GLFDAVRRL
-584 FAATPEATERGW
+584 FAATPAAKERGW
-596 PAGRFSFNVEAGR
+596 AAGRFSFNVPAGR
-609 CPTCDGEGFIAIELV
+609 CPTCEGEGFIAIELV

-631 SCPTCHGSRYNPE
+631 VCPTCQGSRYNPE
-644 TLEVHYRGHD
+644 TLEVHYRERD

-659 AMTVEDAATL
+659 AMTVQEAAA
-669 FDDVPAVRRALST
+669 FFEDVPAVHRSLST

-710 ATELQRVRRDD
+710 ATELQRPRREG

-744 LGRLIDAGDTVVTV
+744 LGRLTDTGDTVVVV

-772 ELGPGGGDMGGT
+772 ELGPGGGDRGGT
-784 VVAATTPAQ
+784 IVAAATPAD
-793 LLDVE
+793 LLD
-798 DSVTAPFLR
+798 DGNSITAPYLR
-807 AAIESSSQVSQNSP
+807 RAIER
-821 TTSPI
+821 T

>member
-14 LPQDSSGW
+14 LPEDSSGW

-92 DMIDGLPPAIALQQA
+92 DLIDGLPPAIALQQA

-180 LSIDEG
+180 LSIDDG

-222 DRDWLLFTDEEP
+222 DRDWLLFTEEEP

-264 AKTQSPSQREKL
+264 AKTQSPAQREKL
-276 EAYLAE
+276 EAFLAE

-295 AALAVTFAGVDI
+295 AALAVTFGGVDI

-316 KVCAL
+316 QVCAL
-321 LDAGLEQQALGTD
+321 LETGLEQQALGTD

-340 SSAARSLV
+340 ASAARSLV

-409 ADTEALYSALREL
+409 ADTEALYAALREL
-422 VAGGNSL
+422 VAAGNSL

-435 LEIARHADW
+435 LAIARHADW

-460 HSGPPEALAAVEDS
+460 HSGPPAALADVADS
-474 VTGEFM
+474 VTAEFM
-480 FSRSPAPALDAR
+480 FSRAEAPTMSAR
-492 EPTGWRELPALT
+492 EPTAWRELEGLS
-504 RHNVEDV
+504 RHNVDDV
-511 TIRLPMGVMTAITGV
+511 TIQLPMGVMTAITGV

-543 AENAD
+543 AQNAD
-548 RETPLRII
+548 QDKPLRII

-596 PAGRFSFNVEAGR
+596 AAGRFSFNVEAGR

-659 AMTVEDAATL
+659 AMTVEDAAEL
-669 FDDVPAVRRALST
+669 FDDVPAVQRALST

-784 VVAATTPAQ
+784 VVAATTPAE
-793 LLDVE
+793 LLDVG

-807 AAIESSSQVSQNSP
+807 AAIESL
-821 TTSPI
+821 T

>member
-1 MPTRRGPDLHGTP
+1 MLKHPEIDLHGTP
-14 LPQDSSGW
+14 LPEGSSGW
-22 IEVRGA
+22 IRVRGA
-28 REHNLR
+28 REHNLQNV
-34 DVDIDLPRDCFVVF
+34 DVDLPRDSFVVF

-57 SLAFGTL
+57 SLAFGTV

-87 GAPDI
+87 GAPAI
-92 DMIDGLPPAIALQQA
+92 DTLDGLPPAVALQQA
-107 RGATSSRS
+107 RGAASSRS
-115 SLGTLSS
+115 TLGTLSS

-127 RLLYSRAGS
+127 RLLFSRAGT
-136 YPDGAEHLPASAF
+136 YLDGAEHLPAAAF

-156 ACPTCHGSGVS
+156 ACPTCHGSGVA

-180 LSIDEG
+180 RSIDDG
-186 AIGVWSSRAWVGLN
+186 AIGVWANKAWVGLN
-200 VRRMVTKLGIDVHA
+200 VRRMVTKLGIDIHA
-214 PWHTLDQK
+214 PWHTIPQA
-222 DRDWLLFTDEEP
+222 DRNWLLFTDEEP

-247 AYHGHWSSAE
+247 AYHGHWSSAQ
-257 KFLMRNL
+257 KYLLRNL
-264 AKTQSPSQREKL
+264 AKTQSPTQREKL
-276 EAYLAE
+276 EAFIAD
-282 GPCPTCHGKRLRP
+282 GPCPTCHGRRLRP

-307 ADLAAMPLN
+307 AAMAAKPLSE
-316 KVCAL
+316 VCAL
-321 LDAGLEQQALGTD
+321 LDTGLEEQARGTG

-348 KDFAGRVEAII
+348 KDFSARVEAII
-359 SLGLGY
+359 GLGLGY

-384 LAGQLRSGLFGV
+384 LAGQLRAGLFGV

-409 ADTEALYSALREL
+409 ADSEALYAALREL
-422 VAGGNSL
+422 VAAGNSL

-435 LEIARHADW
+435 LSIARNADW

-454 LGGRIV
+454 LGGHVV
-460 HSGPPEALAAVEDS
+460 HSGPPEGLADVEDS
-474 VTGEFM
+474 ATAEFM
-480 FSRSPAPALDAR
+480 FSRTAAPTLAAR
-492 EPTGWRELPALT
+492 QPTDWNTIDHLSL
-504 RHNVEDV
+504 HNLQDV
-511 TIRLPMGVMTAITGV
+511 SIRLPSGVMTAITGV

-532 SLLAAMTERLE
+532 SLLAAIVERLE
-543 AENAD
+543 APGEAIGD
-548 RETPLRII
+548 PQRII

-575 GLFDTVRRL
+575 GLFDGVRRL
-584 FAATPEATERGW
+584 FAATPDALERGW
-596 PAGRFSFNVEAGR
+596 AAGRFSFNVEAGR
-609 CPTCDGEGFIAIELV
+609 CPTCEGEGFIAIELV

-631 SCPTCHGSRYNPE
+631 TCPTCHGSRYNPE
-644 TLEVHYRGHD
+644 TLEVHYRGRD
-654 IGQVL
+654 IGEVL
-659 AMTVEDAATL
+659 AMTVQEASAFFTE
-669 FDDVPAVRRALST
+669 VPGVHRSLAT

-710 ATELQRVRRDD
+710 ATELQRPRREN

-744 LGRLIDAGDTVVTV
+744 LGRLTDAGDTVIIV
-758 EHDMQVIAAADWVI
+758 EHDMQIIAAADWVI
-772 ELGPGGGDMGGT
+772 ELGPGGGDLGGT
-784 VVAATTPAQ
+784 VVASATPAG
-793 LLDVE
+793 LLEVA
-798 DSVTAPFLR
+798 DSITAPYLR
-807 AAIESSSQVSQNSP
+807 RSLAR
-821 TTSPI
+821 

>member
-1 MPTRRGPDLHGTP
+1 MQSSEPTGFIR
-14 LPQDSSGW
+14 
-22 IEVRGA
+22 VRGA
-28 REHNLR
+28 REHNLL
-34 DVDIDLPRDCFVVF
+34 DVDVDLPRDSFVVF

-57 SLAFGTL
+57 SLAFGTV
-64 FAESQRRYFESV
+64 FAESQKRYFESV

-87 GAPDI
+87 GAPDV
-92 DMIDGLPPAIALQQA
+92 DSIDGMPPAVALQQA
-107 RGATSSRS
+107 RGATSARS

-127 RLLYSRAGS
+127 RLLYSRAGT
-136 YPDGAEHLPASAF
+136 YPEGAEHLPASAF

-156 ACPTCHGSGVS
+156 ACPTCGGSGVS
-167 RSTTEA
+167 RSTTEE

-186 AIGVWSSRAWVGLN
+186 AIGVWANRAWVGLN
-200 VRRMVTKLGIDVHA
+200 VRRMVTKLGIDIHA
-214 PWHTLDQK
+214 PWHTLPQEK
-222 DRDWLLFTDEEP
+222 RDWLLFTDEEP

-247 AYHGHWSSAE
+247 QYHGHWSSAE

-264 AKTQSPSQREKL
+264 AKTQSDTQREKL
-276 EAYLAE
+276 EAFRAE

-307 ADLAAMPLN
+307 AELAAMPLSS
-316 KVCAL
+316 VCAL
-321 LDAGLEQQALGTD
+321 LDEGLAQQALGTD

-340 SSAARSLV
+340 SKAARSLV
-348 KDFAGRVEAII
+348 KDFGERVEAII
-359 SLGLGY
+359 GLGLGY

-409 ADTEALYSALREL
+409 ADSEALYDALRQL

-435 LEIARHADW
+435 LSIARQADW

-460 HSGPPEALAAVEDS
+460 YSGPPDGLADVDESATAEFMFDRTERPALAA
-474 VTGEFM
+474 
-480 FSRSPAPALDAR
+480 R
-492 EPTGWRELPALT
+492 EPAEWMPMDHLT
-504 RHNVEDV
+504 RHNVDDV
-511 TIRLPMGVMTAITGV
+511 SIRLPLGVMTAITGV

-532 SLLAAMTERLE
+532 SLLTAVTERLE
-543 AENAD
+543 AAD
-548 RETPLRII
+548 EKRRITV
-556 SIDQRPI
+556 IDQRPI

-575 GLFDTVRRL
+575 GLFDGVRRL
-584 FAATPEATERGW
+584 FAATPEAKERGW
-596 PAGRFSFNVEAGR
+596 TAGRFSFNVAEGR

-644 TLEVHYRGHD
+644 TLEVTYQGRD

-659 AMTVEDAATL
+659 AMTAQEAVEFFA
-669 FDDVPAVRRALST
+669 DVPAIHRSLTT

-710 ATELQRVRRDD
+710 ATELQRPRRENS
-721 TVFVLDEPT
+721 VVMLDEPT

-744 LGRLIDAGDTVVTV
+744 LGRLVDAGDTVVAV

-772 ELGPGGGDMGGT
+772 EMGPGGGDQGGT
-784 VVAATTPAQ
+784 IVAAATPAD
-793 LLDVE
+793 LLDVAA
-798 DSVTAPFLR
+798 SVTAPYLR
-807 AAIESSSQVSQNSP
+807 RAIESSSQVDQKSP
-821 TTSPI
+821 TTS

>member
-1 MPTRRGPDLHGTP
+1 MPTRRGTDLHGTP
-14 LPQDSSGW
+14 LPEDSSGW
-22 IEVRGA
+22 IQVRGA

-92 DMIDGLPPAIALQQA
+92 DVIDGLPPAIALQQA

-127 RLLYSRAGS
+127 RLLYSRAGH
-136 YPDGAEHLPASAF
+136 YPDGAEHLPAAAF

-180 LSIDEG
+180 LSIDDG
-186 AIGVWSSRAWVGLN
+186 AIGVWSNRAWVGLN
-200 VRRMVTKLGIDVHA
+200 VRRMVTKLGIDIHA

-264 AKTQSPSQREKL
+264 AKTQSPPQREKL
-276 EAYLAE
+276 EAFLAE

-307 ADLAAMPLN
+307 ADLAALPLN
-316 KVCAL
+316 EVCAL
-321 LDAGLEQQALGTD
+321 LDAGLEEQARGTD
-334 RHGAAA
+334 RHGASAA
-340 SSAARSLV
+340 KAARSLV
-348 KDFAGRVEAII
+348 KDFSGRVEAII

-409 ADTEALYSALREL
+409 ADTEALYKALREL

-435 LEIARHADW
+435 LAIARHADW

-460 HSGPPEALAAVEDS
+460 HSGPPAALADVEDS
-474 VTGEFM
+474 VTAEFM
-480 FSRSPAPALDAR
+480 FSRSETPRLSAR
-492 EPTGWRELPALT
+492 EPTEWRELAGLS
-504 RHNVEDV
+504 RHNVDDV
-511 TIRLPMGVMTAITGV
+511 TIQLPVGVMTAITGV

-532 SLLAAMTERLE
+532 SLLTAMTERLE

-548 RETPLRII
+548 REAPLRII

-584 FAATPEATERGW
+584 FAATPEAKDRGW

-631 SCPTCHGSRYNPE
+631 SCPTCNGSRYNPE

-654 IGQVL
+654 IGEVL
-659 AMTVEDAATL
+659 AMTVEDAARL
-669 FDDVPAVRRALST
+669 FDDVPAIKRALST

-721 TVFVLDEPT
+721 TIFVLDEPT

-772 ELGPGGGDMGGT
+772 ELGPGGGDQGGD

-807 AAIESSSQVSQNSP
+807 AAIESSSQESQNSP

>member
-1 MPTRRGPDLHGTP
+1 MPEPAPDLFGTA
-14 LPQDSSGW
+14 LPEGSSGW
-22 IEVRGA
+22 IRVRGA

-34 DVDIDLPRDCFVVF
+34 EVDVDLPRDCFVVF

-57 SLAFGTL
+57 SLAFGTV

-76 APYARRLLSQV
+76 APYARRLMSQV

-92 DMIDGLPPAIALQQA
+92 DTIDGMPPAVALQQA

-127 RLLYSRAGS
+127 RLLYSRAGT
-136 YPDGAEHLPASAF
+136 YPEGAEHLPASAF

-180 LSIDEG
+180 LSIEDG
-186 AIGVWSSRAWVGLN
+186 AIGVWANKAWVGLN
-200 VRRMVTKLGIDVHA
+200 VRRMVTKLGIDIHA
-214 PWHTLDQK
+214 PWHTLPQDT
-222 DRDWLLFTDEEP
+222 RDWLLFTDEEP

-247 AYHGHWSSAE
+247 QYHGHWSSAE

-264 AKTQSPSQREKL
+264 AKTQSATQREKL
-276 EAYLAE
+276 EAFRAE

-307 ADLAAMPLN
+307 ADLAAMPLS

-321 LDAGLEQQALGTD
+321 LDTGLEQQALGTD

-340 SSAARSLV
+340 STAARSLV
-348 KDFAGRVEAII
+348 KDFASRVEAII
-359 SLGLGY
+359 GLGLGY

-384 LAGQLRSGLFGV
+384 LAGQLRAGLFGV

-409 ADTEALYSALREL
+409 ADSEALYEALREL
-422 VAGGNSL
+422 VAAGNSL

-435 LEIARHADW
+435 LSIARAADW

-454 LGGRIV
+454 LGGHIV
-460 HSGPPEALAAVEDS
+460 HSGPPAGLASVEGS
-474 VTGEFM
+474 TTAEFM
-480 FSRSPAPALDAR
+480 FARTEPPVLSAHEPAAWRQLDHLSRN
-492 EPTGWRELPALT
+492 
-504 RHNVEDV
+504 NVQDV
-511 TIRLPMGVMTAITGV
+511 NIRLPLGVMTAITGV

-532 SLLAAMTERLE
+532 SLLGALVERLE
-543 AENAD
+543 E
-548 RETPLRII
+548 ETTDAPQRIV

-575 GLFDTVRRL
+575 GLFDAVRRL
-584 FAATPEATERGW
+584 FAATPAAKERGW
-596 PAGRFSFNVEAGR
+596 AAGRFSFNVAAGR
-609 CPTCDGEGFIAIELV
+609 CPTCEGEGFIAIELV

-631 SCPTCHGSRYNPE
+631 ECPTCHGSRYNPE
-644 TLEVHYRGHD
+644 TLEVTYRQRD

-659 AMTVEDAATL
+659 AMTVEEAAD
-669 FDDVPAVRRALST
+669 FFADVPAVHRSLTT

-710 ATELQRVRRDD
+710 ATELQRPRREG

-730 GGLHPVNVRDLVRV
+730 GGLHPLNVRDLVSV
-744 LGRLIDAGDTVVTV
+744 LGRLAEAGDTVVTV
-758 EHDMQVIAAADWVI
+758 EHDMQVVAAADWVI
-772 ELGPGGGDMGGT
+772 ELGPGGGDQGGT
-784 VVAATTPAQ
+784 IVAAATPAD
-793 LLDVE
+793 LLD
-798 DSVTAPFLR
+798 DPASITAPYLR
-807 AAIESSSQVSQNSP
+807 RALFR
-821 TTSPI
+821 

>member
-1 MPTRRGPDLHGTP
+1 M
-14 LPQDSSGW
+14 
-22 IEVRGA
+22 
-28 REHNLR
+28 
-34 DVDIDLPRDCFVVF
+34 VF

-57 SLAFGTL
+57 SLAFGTV

-76 APYARRLLSQV
+76 APYARRLMAQV
-87 GAPDI
+87 GAPEI
-92 DMIDGLPPAIALQQA
+92 DTIDGVPPAVALQQA

-127 RLLYSRAGS
+127 RLLYSRAGT
-136 YPDGAEHLPASAF
+136 YPETAEHLPAAAF

-156 ACPTCHGSGVS
+156 ACPVCQGSGVA

-173 LLVPDPT
+173 LLVPDPS
-180 LSIDEG
+180 LSIDDG
-186 AIGVWSSRAWVGLN
+186 AIGIWANKAWVGLN
-200 VRRMVTKLGIDVHA
+200 VRRMVTKLGIDIHA
-214 PWHTLDQK
+214 PWRTLPQQT
-222 DRDWLLFTDEEP
+222 RDWLLFTDEEP

-257 KFLMRNL
+257 KYLMRNL
-264 AKTQSPSQREKL
+264 AKTQSATQREKL
-276 EAYLAE
+276 EAFRAE
-282 GPCPTCHGKRLRP
+282 GPCPSCHGKRLRP
-295 AALAVTFAGVDI
+295 AALAVTFAGADI
-307 ADLAAMPLN
+307 AELAAMPLSD
-316 KVCAL
+316 VCAL
-321 LDAGLEQQALGTD
+321 LDSGLEQQARGTG

-348 KDFAGRVEAII
+348 ADFRARVEAII
-359 SLGLGY
+359 ALGLGY

-384 LAGQLRSGLFGV
+384 LAGQLRAGLFGV

-409 ADTEALYSALREL
+409 ADSEALYSALREL

-429 FVVEHD
+429 FVVEYD
-435 LEIARHADW
+435 LSIAANADW

-454 LGGRIV
+454 LGGDIV
-460 HSGPPEALAAVEDS
+460 YSGPPAGLAEAPAS
-474 VTGEFM
+474 VTAEFM
-480 FSRSPAPALDAR
+480 FARSTPPVLAAR
-492 EPTGWRELPALT
+492 EPSSWLELAHLS
-504 RHNVEDV
+504 RHNVDDV
-511 TIRLPMGVMTAITGV
+511 TIRLPLGVMTAITGV

-532 SLLAAMTERLE
+532 SLLAAMVERLE
-543 AENAD
+543 AGNAASGAAH
-548 RETPLRII
+548 RII
-556 SIDQRPI
+556 TIDQKPI

-575 GLFDTVRRL
+575 GLFDAVRRL
-584 FAATPEATERGW
+584 FAATPEAKQRGW
-596 PAGRFSFNVEAGR
+596 AAGRFSFNVADGR
-609 CPTCDGEGFIAIELV
+609 CPSCEGEGFIAIELV

-631 SCPTCHGSRYNPE
+631 SCPACHGARYNPE
-644 TLEVHYRGHD
+644 TLEVRYHDRD

-659 AMTVEDAATL
+659 AMTVIEAAE
-669 FDDVPAVRRALST
+669 FFADVPAVHRSLTT

-710 ATELQRVRRDD
+710 TTELQRPRREG

-744 LGRLIDAGDTVVTV
+744 LRRLTDAGDTVVTV
-758 EHDMQVIAAADWVI
+758 EHDMQVVAAADWVI
-772 ELGPGGGDMGGT
+772 ELGPGGGDKGGT
-784 VVAATTPAQ
+784 VVAEATPTQ
-793 LLDVE
+793 LLDRVE
-798 DSVTAPFLR
+798 SITAPYLR
-807 AAIESSSQVSQNSP
+807 RAVER
-821 TTSPI
+821 

>member
-1 MPTRRGPDLHGTP
+1 MR
-14 LPQDSSGW
+14 LPQGSSGW
-22 IEVRGA
+22 ITVRGA

-57 SLAFGTL
+57 SLAFGTV

-76 APYARRLLSQV
+76 APYARRLMAQV

-92 DMIDGLPPAIALQQA
+92 DSIDGMPPAVALQQA
-107 RGATSSRS
+107 RGAASSRS

-127 RLLYSRAGS
+127 RLLYSRAGT

-149 SPNTAVG
+149 SPNTAIG
-156 ACPTCHGSGVS
+156 ACPTCHGSGIA

-180 LSIDEG
+180 LSIDDG
-186 AIGVWSSRAWVGLN
+186 AIGVWANKAWVGLN
-200 VRRMVTKLGIDVHA
+200 VRRMVTKLGIDIHA
-214 PWHTLDQK
+214 PWHTLPQK

-247 AYHGHWSSAE
+247 QYHGHWSSAE
-257 KFLMRNL
+257 KYLLRNL
-264 AKTQSPSQREKL
+264 AKTQSPTQREKL
-276 EAYLAE
+276 ETFIAD

-307 ADLAAMPLN
+307 ADLAAMPLSS
-316 KVCAL
+316 VCAL
-321 LDAGLEQQALGTD
+321 LDEGLEQQGRGTD

-348 KDFAGRVEAII
+348 KDLGSRVEAII
-359 SLGLGY
+359 GLGLGY

-409 ADTEALYSALREL
+409 ADSEALYAALRQL

-435 LEIARHADW
+435 LSIARQADW

-454 LGGRIV
+454 LGGQIV
-460 HSGPPEALAAVEDS
+460 HSGPPEALADVAGS
-474 VTGEFM
+474 VTAEFM
-480 FSRSPAPALDAR
+480 FAREEPPPLIAR
-492 EPTGWRELPALT
+492 EPTEWRELSGLS
-504 RHNVEDV
+504 RNNLDDV
-511 TIRLPMGVMTAITGV
+511 TVRLPMGVMTAITGV

-532 SLLAAMTERLE
+532 SLLEELAERL
-543 AENAD
+543 APA
-548 RETPLRII
+548 RII
-556 SIDQRPI
+556 AIDQRPI

-596 PAGRFSFNVEAGR
+596 AAGRFSFNVEAGR

-644 TLEVHYRGHD
+644 TLEVHYRGRD

-659 AMTVEDAATL
+659 SMTVQDAAE
-669 FDDVPAVRRALST
+669 FFADVPGVHRALST

-710 ATELQRVRRDD
+710 ATELQRTRRDD

-744 LGRLIDAGDTVVTV
+744 LGRLTAAGDTVVTV
-758 EHDMQVIAAADWVI
+758 EHDMQVVAAADWVI
-772 ELGPGGGDMGGT
+772 ELGPGGGDRGGQ
-784 VVAATTPAQ
+784 VIAAATPAD

-798 DSVTAPFLR
+798 ASVTGPYLR
-807 AAIESSSQVSQNSP
+807 RYLQR
-821 TTSPI
+821 

>member
-1 MPTRRGPDLHGTP
+1 M
-14 LPQDSSGW
+14 
-22 IEVRGA
+22 
-28 REHNLR
+28 
-34 DVDIDLPRDCFVVF
+34 F

-57 SLAFGTL
+57 SLAFGTV

-87 GAPDI
+87 GAPAI
-92 DMIDGLPPAIALQQA
+92 DTIEGLPPAVALQQA
-107 RGATSSRS
+107 RGAASSRS
-115 SLGTLSS
+115 TLGTLSS

-127 RLLYSRAGS
+127 RLLFSRAGT
-136 YPDGAEHLPASAF
+136 YPAGAEHLPAAAF
-149 SPNTAVG
+149 SANTAVG
-156 ACPTCHGSGVS
+156 ACPTCHGSGVA
-167 RSTTEA
+167 RSTTES

-180 LSIDEG
+180 LSIDDG
-186 AIGVWSSRAWVGLN
+186 AIGVWANKAWVGLN
-200 VRRMVTKLGIDVHA
+200 VRRMVTKLGIDIHA
-214 PWHTLDQK
+214 PWHTLPQA

-257 KFLMRNL
+257 KYLLRNL
-264 AKTQSPSQREKL
+264 AKTQSTTQREKL
-276 EAYLAE
+276 EAFIAD
-282 GPCPTCHGKRLRP
+282 GSCPTCGGKRLRP
-295 AALAVTFAGVDI
+295 AALAVTFSGVDI
-307 ADLAAMPLN
+307 ATMAAMPLSE
-316 KVCAL
+316 VCAL
-321 LDAGLEQQALGTD
+321 LDSGLEEQARGTD

-348 KDFAGRVEAII
+348 KDFGARVEAII
-359 SLGLGY
+359 GLGLGY

-384 LAGQLRSGLFGV
+384 LAGQLRAGLFGV

-409 ADTEALYSALREL
+409 ADSEALYAALREL
-422 VAGGNSL
+422 VAAGNSL

-435 LEIARHADW
+435 LSIARNADW

-454 LGGRIV
+454 LGGRVV
-460 HSGPPEALAAVEDS
+460 HSGPPGGLANVKDS
-474 VTGEFM
+474 ATAEFM
-480 FSRSPAPALDAR
+480 FGRTTAPTLAAR
-492 EPTGWRELPALT
+492 EPTDWISLDHLSL
-504 RHNVEDV
+504 HNVRDV
-511 TIRLPMGVMTAITGV
+511 SVRLPVGCMTAITGV

-532 SLLAAMTERLE
+532 SLLTAIIERLE
-543 AENAD
+543 AAD
-548 RETPLRII
+548 KETVDPRRLI

-575 GLFDTVRRL
+575 GLFDTVRRI
-584 FAATPEATERGW
+584 FANTPDAVDRGW
-596 PAGRFSFNVEAGR
+596 SAGRFSFNVDAGR
-609 CPTCDGEGFIAIELV
+609 CPTCEGEGFIAIELV

-631 SCPTCHGSRYNPE
+631 MCPTCHGSRYNPE
-644 TLEVHYRGHD
+644 TLEVHYRERN

-659 AMTVEDAATL
+659 AMTVQEAAT
-669 FDDVPAVRRALST
+669 FFADVPSAHRSLTT

-710 ATELQRVRRDD
+710 ATELQRTRREH
-721 TVFVLDEPT
+721 TMFFLDEPT

-744 LGRLIDAGDTVVTV
+744 LGRLTDAGDTVVIV
-758 EHDMQVIAAADWVI
+758 EHDMQFIAAADRVI
-772 ELGPGGGDMGGT
+772 ELGPGGGDRGGT
-784 VVAATTPAQ
+784 VVAEVSPSK

-798 DSVTAPFLR
+798 DSITAPYLKRFLAR
-807 AAIESSSQVSQNSP
+807 
-821 TTSPI
+821 